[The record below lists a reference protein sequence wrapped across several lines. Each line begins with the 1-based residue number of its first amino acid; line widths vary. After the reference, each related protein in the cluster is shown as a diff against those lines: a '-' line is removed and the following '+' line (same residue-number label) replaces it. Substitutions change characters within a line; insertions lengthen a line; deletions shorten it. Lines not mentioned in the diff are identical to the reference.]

1 MAYDQKDNKLI
12 VFGGWNNGWHNDLHS
27 LNVGKIVGPS
37 YAITATEPS
46 MGQLTGKVPLTIT
59 GQGFKDAGSISVL
72 FTLGGK
78 PVDNMT
84 KNTVSST
91 A

>member
-12 VFGGWNNGWHNDLHS
+12 VFGGWNNGWHNDLYS

-37 YAITATEPS
+37 YAITATEPN

-59 GQGFKDAGSISVL
+59 GQGFKDAGSIQVL
-72 FTLGGK
+72 FTLGGR
-78 PVDNMT
+78 PVDGMT
-84 KNTVSST
+84 KNTVVST